1 MLTAFAAPH
10 GGAQRPS
17 GGRAGADM
25 TKAVT
30 RSLGVVA
37 CCSASALAA
46 DVGPSIESCVS
57 QGVIRFD
64 AIDQQVV
71 LEPDDQ
77 MRVQA
82 EMEQRY
88 PVLARHGFPVSKII
102 LWHRKSGETVF
113 ITLLQHPSK
122 PGEACFTATFA
133 AARFAGID
141 TLRRKYLRPELQI

>member
-1 MLTAFAAPH
+1 MKL
-10 GGAQRPS
+10 
-17 GGRAGADM
+17 AGS
-25 TKAVT
+25 
-30 RSLGVVA
+30 RSLTGAAVA
-37 CCSASALAA
+37 ALCATGALAA
-46 DVGPSIESCVS
+46 DIGLSVESCVS
-57 QGVIRFD
+57 QGMIKFD
-64 AIDQQVV
+64 PIEQHVV
-71 LEPDDQ
+71 LEPEDQ
-77 MRVQA
+77 TRVQA

-88 PVLARHGFPVSKII
+88 PVLARHGFPVSKIL